1 VVREAECVRGWAKD
15 AAEWNEGRPRP
26 GEVKASVLYGLPY
39 GYEGC
44 VWDGRAAANTCVSS

>member
-1 VVREAECVRGWAKD
+1 MVREAECVRGWAKD